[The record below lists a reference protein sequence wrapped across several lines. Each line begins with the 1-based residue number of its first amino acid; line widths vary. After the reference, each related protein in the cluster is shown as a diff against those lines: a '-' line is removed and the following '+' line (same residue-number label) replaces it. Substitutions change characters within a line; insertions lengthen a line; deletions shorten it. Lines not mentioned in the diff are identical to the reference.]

1 MFATSRLNGERILL
15 AEFTPPPAEFPAG
28 SDERA
33 RKTHPSRM
41 ITPLMAVQITNVD
54 QTHAASVPPP
64 LDSRRNFFVFTGDI
78 VTFSIGMYFIPTIT
92 VLVGLASK
100 LTDDKALIGAVGMIW
115 SVSWFLPQLF
125 AARIVRGKR
134 REKPYLII
142 PSIIGRQTFILF
154 AAWLFFTQAQQ
165 PIVTVWLLI
174 LAILIFN
181 TCDALAGVAWFDM
194 LSRALTPRMRGR
206 SMAIGQ
212 LIAAIGGIGVGLVVE
227 RILAPDGLPFPLNYA
242 VIFTCAWTGFMLS
255 LIIVFF
261 LCENPVTEEAVQ
273 QSQQSSFFADLRGIL
288 ASDGLFRRTLLARLL
303 TSVEAM
309 AAPFYV
315 VFSREQLN
323 LPDSSIGVF
332 SLAYI
337 LGSIAGIVLFGWQHD
352 RFGTRRVLQASSTM
366 QFAAPALCLA
376 LALLPFVSA
385 QAPDAAYFLT
395 LLAVGLNGAVAHSL
409 VLGYLGYVMD
419 NAPERHRATYVGV
432 FNTVSGVASLTPVL
446 GGAMIDALAGS
457 LSGALPYAVVFGL
470 VVVMVGAGLLL
481 AYQLPGVACR

>member
-1 MFATSRLNGERILL
+1 MSAPNSGAFYPS
-15 AEFTPPPAEFPAG
+15 
-28 SDERA
+28 
-33 RKTHPSRM
+33 SRM
-41 ITPLMAVQITNVD
+41 IAPQMAAPITDTHPNHAVQ
-54 QTHAASVPPP
+54 AAPALPAP
-64 LDSRRNFFVFTGDI
+64 DSRRNFLVFTGDI
-78 VTFSIGMYFIPTIT
+78 IGFNIGIYFIPTIT

-100 LTDDKALIGAVGMIW
+100 LTDDKALIGAVGMMW

-134 REKPYLII
+134 RQKPYLII
-142 PSIIGRQTFILF
+142 PSMIGRQTFILF

-165 PIVTVWLLI
+165 PILTVWLLI
-174 LAILIFN
+174 LAILVFN
-181 TCDALAGVAWFDM
+181 ICDALAGVAWFDM

-212 LIAAIGGIGVGLVVE
+212 LIAAIGGIGVGLLVE

-242 VIFTCAWTGFMLS
+242 VIFTCAWTAFTVS

-261 LCENPVTEEAVQ
+261 LRETPITEEAAR
-273 QSQQSSFFADLRGIL
+273 QSQQSGFLADLRHIL
-288 ASDGLFRRTLLARLL
+288 ATDGLFRRTLLARML
-303 TSVEAM
+303 TAIEVM

-337 LGSIAGIVLFGWQHD
+337 VGSIAGIVLFGWQHD
-352 RFGTRRVLQASSTM
+352 RFGTRRVLQTSSTM

-376 LALLPFVSA
+376 LALMPFVSA
-385 QAPDAAYFLT
+385 QTPVVAYAMT
-395 LLAVGLNGAVAHSL
+395 LLAVGMNGAISHSL

-419 NAPERHRATYVGV
+419 NAAERYRATYVGV
-432 FNTVSGVASLTPVL
+432 FNTVSGVASLAPVL
-446 GGAMIDALAGS
+446 GGALIDALAGA
-457 LSGALPYAVVFGL
+457 LPGALPYAVVFGI
-470 VVVMVGAGLLL
+470 VVVIVGAGLLL
-481 AYQLPGVACR
+481 AFRLPAAASH